1 MFIQPQNACFEL
13 ISKVEQSKMKV
24 QGEKKLKTNTKLKSQ
39 VQFKK
44 CQSDFTLF
52 LLIV

>member
-24 QGEKKLKTNTKLKSQ
+24 QGKKTKDKYKTETTGAI
-39 VQFKK
+39 KK
-44 CQSDFTLF
+44 MSK
-52 LLIV
+52 

>member
-24 QGEKKLKTNTKLKSQ
+24 QGEKKTKDKYKTEITGA
-39 VQFKK
+39 
-44 CQSDFTLF
+44 
-52 LLIV
+52 I